1 MLALPDSIWLLP
13 LVAAV
18 AAAGLAIWIRIR
30 PWNEVFHRRLTL
42 VLALTALVELS
53 HAALLFVPSD
63 AVLFRQAG
71 LSFEFLRMGAF
82 FLTGAA
88 LIVGTSAELGS
99 SLKRSWRVAV
109 AASLAGAL
117 FAWWGSFAG
126 IDEMAEGAGLVRL
139 GPNGRWL
146 HVALLLGLVLAI
158 AQLESVLR
166 ASRDPFRFRIKFLI
180 LGLCALA
187 GFGVYVASQ
196 TMLLGSWRL
205 HYAASSGFVTLVS
218 VGLVAFGLGRMRLA
232 RTLERVS
239 VSPQA
244 VYGSFT
250 LLGVGLYLF
259 GVGLLG
265 EALRL
270 SGRTFSVGFT
280 ELGVFVATL
289 TLVAAA
295 SSRAVRTRFR
305 ELVSRNLLRSRYDY
319 RTKWLEVTDAFRG
332 AETVE
337 QVLDRLLDVLG
348 RTFAAPRLSIFMRYE
363 ADDRFHQVRSLNIEA
378 PPAPIGDLHPVVVA
392 LSGAD
397 EPTDL
402 RASDAGTAD
411 AFLVATRAVFG
422 VPLRGAGELLG
433 FVTLGP
439 RPGGESYDVDDRD
452 MLRAIAHHAGVLLGH
467 ARMADDRQASAEL
480 DALNRFAAFYLHDLK
495 NLAARLSLVTQN
507 AAKHGEDPE
516 FRAESMKTIART
528 AEQMGDLMAQL
539 SRRSPGH
546 GRVAPLEVAELVAAT
561 LRSLG
566 PDAGVA
572 LELEGEPGQVLAVP
586 EQLQQVLLNLVLNA
600 KRAVERDGAQA
611 PVRVSV
617 TRSLD
622 RVRLEVADSAN
633 GIPPER
639 LRTLFQP
646 FQSGEA
652 GGFGIG
658 LYESKRIVESYR
670 GTIRL
675 ESEIGRGTRVVVEL
689 PAIASAAAVV
699 QTAGAE
705 KEKTP

>member
-13 LVAAV
+13 LFAAL
-18 AAAGLAIWIRIR
+18 AAAGLAIWILIR
-30 PWNEVFHRRLTL
+30 PWSEVFHRRLTL

-63 AVLFRQAG
+63 AVFFRQAG
-71 LSFEFLRMGAF
+71 LSLEFLRMGAF
-82 FLTGAA
+82 FLTGSA

-99 SLKRSWRVAV
+99 SLKRRSRVAV
-109 AASLAGAL
+109 VAGLLGAAI
-117 FAWWGSFAG
+117 AWWGSFSG

-146 HVALLLGLVLAI
+146 QVALLLGLVLAI

-250 LLGVGLYLF
+250 LLGVGLYLL

-270 SGRTFSVGFT
+270 SGRTLSVGFT

-289 TLVAAA
+289 ALVAAA
-295 SSRAVRTRFR
+295 SSRAVRARFR

-378 PPAPIGDLHPVVVA
+378 PPAPIGDGHPVVVA

-439 RPGGESYDVDDRD
+439 RPGGEGYDVDDRD

-480 DALNRFAAFYLHDLK
+480 DALNRFAAFYLHDFK

-546 GRVAPLEVAELVAAT
+546 GRVAALEVAELVAAT

-600 KRAVERDGAQA
+600 KRAVERDGAKA

-617 TRSLD
+617 TRSSD
-622 RVRLEVADSAN
+622 RVRLEVVDTAN

-670 GTIRL
+670 GTLRL
-675 ESEIGRGTRVVVEL
+675 ESEVGRGTRVVVEL

>member
-1 MLALPDSIWLLP
+1 M
-13 LVAAV
+13 
-18 AAAGLAIWIRIR
+18 
-30 PWNEVFHRRLTL
+30 
-42 VLALTALVELS
+42 
-53 HAALLFVPSD
+53 
-63 AVLFRQAG
+63 
-71 LSFEFLRMGAF
+71 
-82 FLTGAA
+82 
-88 LIVGTSAELGS
+88 
-99 SLKRSWRVAV
+99 
-109 AASLAGAL
+109 
-117 FAWWGSFAG
+117 
-126 IDEMAEGAGLVRL
+126 
-139 GPNGRWL
+139 
-146 HVALLLGLVLAI
+146 
-158 AQLESVLR
+158 
-166 ASRDPFRFRIKFLI
+166 
-180 LGLCALA
+180 
-187 GFGVYVASQ
+187 YVASQ

-205 HYAASSGFVTLVS
+205 HHAALSGLVTIVS

-250 LLGVGLYLF
+250 LLGVGIYLL

-270 SGRTFSVGFT
+270 SGRTLSVGFT
-280 ELGVFVATL
+280 ELGMFVATL
-289 TLVAAA
+289 ALVAAV
-295 SSRAVRTRFR
+295 SSRAVRTRVR

-363 ADDRFHQVRSLNIEA
+363 ADARFHQARSLNIEA

-402 RASDAGTAD
+402 RASEAGTDD

-439 RPGGESYDVDDRD
+439 RPGGEGYDVDDRD

-480 DALNRFAAFYLHDLK
+480 DALNRFAAFYLHDFK

-539 SRRSPGH
+539 SRRSPDQ
-546 GRVAPLEVAELVAAT
+546 GRVAALEVAELVAAT

-572 LELEGEPGQVLAVP
+572 LEVEGEPGQVLAVP

-600 KRAVERDGAQA
+600 KRAVERDGAKA

-622 RVRLEVADSAN
+622 RVRLEVVDSAN

-670 GTIRL
+670 GTLRL
-675 ESEIGRGTRVVVEL
+675 ESEVGRGTRVVVEL
-689 PAIASAAAVV
+689 PAIASAPAVV
-699 QTAGAE
+699 QTSGAT